1 MYSDQKGIEPL
12 ENFEKTLTKSVVA
25 EDFDLSSSSFLLLI
39 PPPHSS
45 FKGESLNHSS
55 NHNPTLK
62 THTRRSKRKASLT

>member
-39 PPPHSS
+39 PP
-45 FKGESLNHSS
+45 
-55 NHNPTLK
+55 
-62 THTRRSKRKASLT
+62 SKEKA